1 MFCPN
6 LHPSLNRE
14 AVHCRFSILSFS
26 YCSRAVS
33 CFIFLCVFFCFLHY
47 ADDLSE
53 ENLIYTF
60 LFIKRHKSCSKKAP
74 GQTGIA
80 GLTWGFYQG
89 STWYIFGINA
99 SQVRC
104 RRFEKCRNSK
114 GFWVQVSILP

>member
-1 MFCPN
+1 MSVQKRKLSHWSIEFTSGDEHHFDPP
-6 LHPSLNRE
+6 LF
-14 AVHCRFSILSFS
+14 AV
-26 YCSRAVS
+26 
-33 CFIFLCVFFCFLHY
+33 FLHY

-89 STWYIFGINA
+89 STWYIFGVNA

-104 RRFEKCRNSK
+104 CRFEKCRNSK